1 MNKKIDYIS
10 GTETAYTMNEQ
21 EELECEEWKAG
32 VYDEEDFYQY
42 EEMLKQERKQ
52 MPVYSGVLKY
62 FPDAIREVAKVSWAG
77 NQQHHPDKPLHWDR
91 AKSSDELDALAR
103 HLIEAGTIDTDGQLH
118 SAKVA
123 WRALAF
129 LQKELE
135 KEGKAPLSKYNNKNN
150 GNT

>member
-10 GTETAYTMNEQ
+10 GTETAYIINEQ
-21 EELECEEWKAG
+21 EELEREEWKAG
-32 VYDEEDFYQY
+32 VYDEDEFYQY
-42 EEMLKQERKQ
+42 EEMVKQERKQ

-62 FPDAIREVAKVSWAG
+62 FPDAIREVSKVSWVG

-91 AKSSDELDALAR
+91 AKSSDELDALSR
-103 HLIEAGTIDTDGQLH
+103 HLMEAGTIDTDGQRH

-123 WRALAF
+123 WRALAY